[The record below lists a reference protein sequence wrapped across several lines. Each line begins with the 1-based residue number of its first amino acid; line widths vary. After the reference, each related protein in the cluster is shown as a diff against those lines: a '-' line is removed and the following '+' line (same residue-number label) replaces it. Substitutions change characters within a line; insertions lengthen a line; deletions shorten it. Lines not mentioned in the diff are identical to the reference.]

1 MKKIMITGASGF
13 LGKYVTE
20 QFAMSGQYE
29 VYAITSGRR
38 SVEFPK
44 GVIVKNADL
53 LNEKETGDL
62 IEEIQ
67 PDIMCHL
74 AWALE
79 DHKFLNSEKNIDWMA
94 ASIYMLRHFIKN
106 KGSQVL
112 FAGSSSE
119 YGIGS
124 LGYCETVRGREY
136 SLYGI
141 TKYTFEQFAKTYCES
156 SGVTFVCAR
165 YFSIYGPNDLREG
178 RAIPTAIQTLMKG
191 KKFICRVPYN
201 IWDFVYVE
209 DCAKATFQLVE
220 QKCTGCYNVAS
231 GKPQM
236 MKDVFRLISEIL
248 QCVDLVEYNLDST
261 QGVSLTADSTR
272 LKEAVGDVC
281 NTPLRDGL
289 EKTIA
294 WWKKEMNRN

>member
-79 DHKFLNSEKNIDWMA
+79 DHKFLNSEKNIDWLA
-94 ASIYMLRHFIKN
+94 ASIFMLRHFIKN

-209 DCAKATFQLVE
+209 DCARATFQLVE

-248 QCVDLVEYNLDST
+248 QCTDLVEYNLDST
-261 QGVSLTADSTR
+261 EGVSLTADSTR

>member
-1 MKKIMITGASGF
+1 MITGASGF

-178 RAIPTAIQTLMKG
+178 RAIPTVIQTLMKG

-209 DCAKATFQLVE
+209 DCARATFQLVE

-248 QCVDLVEYNLDST
+248 QCTDLVEYNLDST
-261 QGVSLTADSTR
+261 EGVSLTADSTR

>member
-1 MKKIMITGASGF
+1 MITGASGF

-156 SGVTFVCAR
+156 SGVTFVDR
-165 YFSIYGPNDLREG
+165 KS
-178 RAIPTAIQTLMKG
+178 
-191 KKFICRVPYN
+191 V
-201 IWDFVYVE
+201 V
-209 DCAKATFQLVE
+209 
-220 QKCTGCYNVAS
+220 
-231 GKPQM
+231 
-236 MKDVFRLISEIL
+236 
-248 QCVDLVEYNLDST
+248 
-261 QGVSLTADSTR
+261 
-272 LKEAVGDVC
+272 
-281 NTPLRDGL
+281 
-289 EKTIA
+289 
-294 WWKKEMNRN
+294 